1 MNKKLDEM
9 DTAIYSKI
17 KTTESKLDHK
27 IEDLIENAKK
37 VAESVKKVDK
47 FSLLLEE
54 VRDDMEKLRLK
65 LMKKFEESDQVHRNK
80 LEQEVLT
87 INKAIL

>member
-27 IEDLIENAKK
+27 IEDLIENAKT

>member
-17 KTTESKLDHK
+17 KTTKSKLDHK

>member
-1 MNKKLDEM
+1 M

>member
-1 MNKKLDEM
+1 M

-17 KTTESKLDHK
+17 KTTKSKLDHK

>member
-1 MNKKLDEM
+1 M

-80 LEQEVLT
+80 LE
-87 INKAIL
+87 